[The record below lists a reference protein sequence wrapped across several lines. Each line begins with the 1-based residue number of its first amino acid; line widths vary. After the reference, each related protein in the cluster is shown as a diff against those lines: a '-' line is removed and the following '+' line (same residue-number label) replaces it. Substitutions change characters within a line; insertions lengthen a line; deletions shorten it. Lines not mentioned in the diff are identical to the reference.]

1 MNNTTISTTKKSR
14 DIASVRAKKENL
26 PLSVVTS
33 MLLEAYGKGEI
44 NIGVHSK
51 IDKKIE
57 LLNLL
62 KEIKDPEKV
71 SPFFDSMDDAIEWLN
86 E

>member
-44 NIGVHSK
+44 NIGVQNK

-62 KEIKDPEKV
+62 KEIKDPENV